1 MSDKTILCVD
11 DERHILNSLKRL
23 LRKEDY
29 NVLTADSGPEGLT
42 ILQKRRVQLVVSDQ
56 RMPEMT
62 GVEFF
67 QKVKEVSYDTVR
79 VILSGYADV
88 NLIVDSINKG
98 EVFRVLTKPWND
110 EELKA
115 AIRQCLAHYDIV
127 RQNRSLNEQ
136 IRTQNRKLRRMN
148 MSLEEMV
155 HLRTRS
161 LQLSQEVLETLPL
174 AVVGISSEGMIVLT
188 NLAAEKL
195 IDSLRHVAPG
205 TDVTEAL
212 PEQLADAVMLQ
223 LGGNEPPGPLSLKW
237 DGRQVAVQIRTLT
250 RDGTIRGCILML
262 EGCDDQPG

>member
-23 LRKEDY
+23 LRRESY
-29 NVLTADSGPEGLT
+29 NVLTAPSGPEGLT
-42 ILQKRRVQLVVSDQ
+42 VLQKRHVQLVISDQ
-56 RMPEMT
+56 RMPGMT
-62 GVEFF
+62 GVEFL
-67 QKVKEVSYDTVR
+67 QKVKELSSDTVR
-79 VILSGYADV
+79 VVLSGYADV
-88 NLIVDSINKG
+88 NVIVDSINKG
-98 EVFRVLTKPWND
+98 EVSRFLTKPWND

-136 IRTQNRKLRRMN
+136 IRVQNQKLLGMN

-161 LQLSQEVLETLPL
+161 LQLSQEVLEILPL
-174 AVVGISSEGMIVLT
+174 AVIGISSEGMIVLT

-205 TDVTEAL
+205 TDVTEVL
-212 PEQLADAVMLQ
+212 PKQLADAVMLR
-223 LGGNEPPGPLSLKW
+223 LGGNEPPRPLPLKW
-237 DGRQVAVQIRTLT
+237 DGKQVVVQIRTLT
-250 RDGTIRGCILML
+250 RNGIIRGCILML
-262 EGCDDQPG
+262 EGCDDQP